1 LRSKVSV
8 SERLFLKN
16 SRDDE
21 KRCQPLIFDRV
32 PKKKDLRDDD
42 DDDGRTLAMNEK
54 ERKRESAKRRRAFK
68 GKRRTFSLSLS
79 SRLNVRE
86 KSTERKNAPDPRDL
100 SRKRPPPPGKKE
112 QKKKRNHAY
121 R

>member
-1 LRSKVSV
+1 MDCDFVRAMAREALSAADFRSRP
-8 SERLFLKN
+8 E
-16 SRDDE
+16 
-21 KRCQPLIFDRV
+21 
-32 PKKKDLRDDD
+32 KKDLRDDD

-100 SRKRPPPPGKKE
+100 SRKRAASPREKGT
-112 QKKKRNHAY
+112 KKKRNHAY

>member
-1 LRSKVSV
+1 
-8 SERLFLKN
+8 
-16 SRDDE
+16 
-21 KRCQPLIFDRV
+21 
-32 PKKKDLRDDD
+32 
-42 DDDGRTLAMNEK
+42 MNEK

-100 SRKRPPPPGKKE
+100 SRKRPPPGKKE
-112 QKKKRNHAY
+112 QKKMKITRTDKTARAGDANL
-121 R
+121 